1 MQHLVLYFWNRFE
14 VPALQRFMQNR
25 RSHFQQHPDF
35 HITSSTILASTLR
48 ITRLNTRNSGPVN
61 TDLASGPVVRDGV
74 DTGMPSN
81 TATGFSG
88 PEEQP
93 SNDNQGRL
101 GNPLDIGG
109 QPVLRQPEGGGIP
122 GAMSSFSSLLLWILG
137 GASSESLNS
146 FFSIFRDLRDQGQVY
161 AEPPQRENHT
171 AQNNE

>member
-1 MQHLVLYFWNRFE
+1 MGLVTDNLSWQ

-25 RSHFQQHPDF
+25 RSHFQQQPDF

-48 ITRLNTRNSGPVN
+48 ITRLSTRNPPGPVN
-61 TDLASGPVVRDGV
+61 TNRAEV
-74 DTGMPSN
+74 DTAIPRDA
-81 TATGFSG
+81 ATGFSG

-93 SNDNQGRL
+93 SNENPDRL

-109 QPVLRQPEGGGIP
+109 QPVIRQAGAGGNP
-122 GAMSSFSSLLLWILG
+122 GALNSFSSLLLWILG

-146 FFSIFRDLRDQGQVY
+146 FLSIFRDFRDQGQVY
-161 AEPPQRENHT
+161 AGPPQQENNPGP

>member
-1 MQHLVLYFWNRFE
+1 
-14 VPALQRFMQNR
+14 MQNR

-48 ITRLNTRNSGPVN
+48 ITRLNTRNTGAVN
-61 TDLASGPVVRDGV
+61 ADMASGPVPVPRGGG
-74 DTGMPSN
+74 TPRNAAAGP
-81 TATGFSG
+81 

-93 SNDNQGRL
+93 TNRL
-101 GNPLDIGG
+101 GNPLNIGE
-109 QPVLRQPEGGGIP
+109 QPVLRQPEGGGNP

-146 FFSIFRDLRDQGQVY
+146 FLSIFRDFRDQGQVY
-161 AEPPQRENHT
+161 AEPPQQENRA

>member
-1 MQHLVLYFWNRFE
+1 M
-14 VPALQRFMQNR
+14 QRFIQNH

-48 ITRLNTRNSGPVN
+48 ITRLNTRNSGAVN
-61 TDLASGPVVRDGV
+61 TDMAPGSVPRGGAE
-74 DTGMPSN
+74 TGMPRN
-81 TATGFSG
+81 VATGFSG
-88 PEEQP
+88 PEQP
-93 SNDNQGRL
+93 SNDNPNRP

-109 QPVLRQPEGGGIP
+109 QPVLRQPEAGGVP

-146 FFSIFRDLRDQGQVY
+146 FLSIFRDFRDQGQVY
-161 AEPPQRENHT
+161 PEPPQQENRT